1 MQSRQLNDRS
11 MLVQF
16 ELKQNATVG
25 VLFEEYEKLTAT
37 EKALFRL
44 AVEMSQDTMDN
55 ISGHPLRA
63 DKDMLMLVQFE
74 LKQNAMVGV
83 LVEEYAKLTETEK
96 GLFRLAVRMNQDT
109 RGSTS
114 GYPHRTYNEPVSNI
128 RTSDIK
134 LRQIQPLARSLIKTL
149 LEDYPTLL
157 TDADIGNLMN
167 RDYCQKTLGLYFGGF
182 PLLRRRESGRKGSAN
197 DHQAR
202 YYVKLYA
209 GKFYVCSQWWKDDHL
224 SNARSLL
231 RFVTGLAKRNPNH
244 PGVPAL
250 ERHKRALQD
259 YIG

>member
-25 VLFEEYEKLTAT
+25 VLFEEYENLTDT

-55 ISGHPLRA
+55 ISGPPLRA
-63 DKDMLMLVQFE
+63 DKDMLMLVKFE
-74 LKQNAMVGV
+74 LNQNAMVGV

-96 GLFRLAVRMNQDT
+96 GLFRLAAGMNQDT

-114 GYPHRTYNEPVSNI
+114 GYPHRVYNEPVSNI
-128 RTSDIK
+128 KTSDIK
-134 LRQIQPLARSLIKTL
+134 LRQIQPLAQSLMKTL

-157 TDADIGNLMN
+157 SDTDIRNLMN
-167 RDYCQKTLGLYFGGF
+167 LDFCQRVLGLKLAGF
-182 PLLRRRESGRKGSAN
+182 PLLRRRESGMKGSDN
-197 DHQAR
+197 DQNNR

-209 GKFYVCSQWWKDDHL
+209 GKFYVCSQWWKDDHP
-224 SNARSLL
+224 SNARSLF
-231 RFVTGLAKRNPNH
+231 RFVTKLVEMNPNH

-250 ERHKRALQD
+250 EHHKRAFQD